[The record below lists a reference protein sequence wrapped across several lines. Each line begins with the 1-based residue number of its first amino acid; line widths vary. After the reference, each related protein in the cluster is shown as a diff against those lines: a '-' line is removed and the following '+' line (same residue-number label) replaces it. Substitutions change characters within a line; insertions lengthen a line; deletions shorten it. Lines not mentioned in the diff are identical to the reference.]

1 MKSFWCGN
9 IESKVFQMKLMLP
22 QFLADFKV
30 LAFSGAWPDH
40 GMPLLD
46 IFPNLTTDRLKS
58 ILPQILEALQLL
70 SGPETSKYD
79 TQR

>member
-1 MKSFWCGN
+1 
-9 IESKVFQMKLMLP
+9 MKLMLP

-40 GMPLLD
+40 GMQLD
-46 IFPNLTTDRLKS
+46 IFPNLTMYQLKS
-58 ILPQILEALQLL
+58 ILPQILEPLQLL
-70 SGPETSKYD
+70 SGSETSKYD